1 MYIYFYFFLSYDN
14 FTYVYVFFL
23 ISLSNTDHV
32 KSLLKFAC
40 HGENPKI
47 EEFKSES
54 SSTHRTAFLCCSR
67 VSPGRLFLP
76 VSPKEIQN

>member
-1 MYIYFYFFLSYDN
+1 MTLQAPVSVLN
-14 FTYVYVFFL
+14 VYVCFL

-40 HGENPKI
+40 YEETKENPKI

-54 SSTHRTAFLCCSR
+54 SSTHRTAFLCCSG